1 MKPRSLRL
9 IVIAGIAAV
18 SLGSSLLIS
27 SGNAPGDRR
36 ATGMGTE
43 SATGPAK
50 GGSGSSHR
58 FESTAPAAQTL

>member
-27 SGNAPGDRR
+27 SGNASGERRTAGRNPEQIAAPQLANPTDRVVASAAR
-36 ATGMGTE
+36 RTE
-43 SATGPAK
+43 
-50 GGSGSSHR
+50 
-58 FESTAPAAQTL
+58 

>member
-27 SGNAPGDRR
+27 SGNASGDHRAARTSTEQIGAREIANPIDRVVASAARR
-36 ATGMGTE
+36 TE
-43 SATGPAK
+43 
-50 GGSGSSHR
+50 
-58 FESTAPAAQTL
+58 

>member
-27 SGNAPGDRR
+27 SGNASGERR
-36 ATGMGTE
+36 AASTSTE
-43 SATGPAK
+43 QIVAPQLADPIDRLVASAA
-50 GGSGSSHR
+50 R
-58 FESTAPAAQTL
+58 RAE